1 MVLKSSKSITFSP
14 EKAFIKFYKGDKKVT
29 GAELQPA
36 TQRLL
41 ANTPRKGNNISLD
54 SLNTG
59 QPQRKKRIFLRLI

>member
-14 EKAFIKFYKGDKKVT
+14 EKALIKFYKGDKKVT

-41 ANTPRKGNNISLD
+41 ANNSTD
-54 SLNTG
+54 
-59 QPQRKKRIFLRLI
+59 